1 MSEYLIKTNC
11 LLRATTNGVDTVH
24 VMLEEL
30 HDNYYL
36 QWFLDGG
43 RIIDQH

>member
-1 MSEYLIKTNC
+1 MGQKIGHHLWM
-11 LLRATTNGVDTVH
+11 APNGVDTVH

-30 HDNYYL
+30 HENYYF

-43 RIIDQH
+43 RIIDQHSS